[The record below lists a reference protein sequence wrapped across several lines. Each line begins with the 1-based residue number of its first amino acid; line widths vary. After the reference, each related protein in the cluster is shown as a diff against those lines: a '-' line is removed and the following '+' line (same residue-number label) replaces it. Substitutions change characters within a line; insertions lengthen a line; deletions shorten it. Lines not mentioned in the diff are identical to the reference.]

1 MTLRTEQ
8 ELTESAYRL
17 ALARR
22 SSRGLLLD
30 PDQAAA
36 TPRRLNRSTPIHTI
50 LQFTCRALGARLA
63 GELEAFWQSVGF
75 ADLSCDNTLDQFAFF
90 LKCRVENGTIRI
102 HYLPELIDFELTC
115 NELRFLPRRELL
127 AHADGGIPL
136 TRDAGLTLHPLVRV
150 QRFPC
155 DAEGLFATLCPSP
168 TAHARSVH
176 NRRRESFLLLSVL
189 KQASPEVYQLEPR
202 LGRRLWVL
210 QNVGTFAGSAP
221 ELQTLAG
228 LGVVVRSH

>member
-30 PDQAAA
+30 HNQADA
-36 TPRRLNRSTPIHTI
+36 TPQRLNRSTPIHTI
-50 LQFTCRALGARLA
+50 LQFTCRALGVRLA
-63 GELEAFWQSVGF
+63 GELDTFWQTVAF
-75 ADLSCDNTLDQFAFF
+75 AELSCEKTLDRFAVF
-90 LKCRVENGTIRI
+90 LKRRVENGTIRI
-102 HYLPELIDFELTC
+102 HFLPELIDFELTC

-127 AHADGGIPL
+127 ADANGGIPL
-136 TRDAGLTLHPLVRV
+136 TRDAGLSLHPLVRV
-150 QRFPC
+150 LRFPC
-155 DAEGLFATLCPSP
+155 DAEALFATLCPNP
-168 TAHARSVH
+168 AGRARHVH

-189 KQASPEVYQLEPR
+189 KQPTPEVFQLDPR
-202 LGRRLWVL
+202 LGRRLWAL
-210 QNVGTFAGSAP
+210 QNVGSFAGSEP